1 MNNISSLNKNDLT
14 QRLDRHLDWIK
25 SCDTKASIVI
35 AGAGIFLSIFTAEH
49 SINMLNQIL
58 SQTIQNINF
67 SNFVYLTL
75 FFIFW
80 GLFVYGAYCLIRVL
94 VPRMKKE
101 VLIYQQ
107 DTRSDSLY
115 YFESIDD
122 KKYLEF
128 KEKMINETPEDEIED
143 LLTQIYINAK
153 VCSAKYY
160 FYRKGI
166 RLTFIGIAGILVLY
180 TIGIILLKLGGMA
193 S

>member
-1 MNNISSLNKNDLT
+1 MEQIKPLEKTDLL

-58 SQTIQNINF
+58 TKAVQNINF
-67 SNFVYLTL
+67 SSFLYLT
-75 FFIFW
+75 FFIISWAIFIH
-80 GLFVYGAYCLIRVL
+80 GAYNLVRVL
-94 VPRMKKE
+94 VPMMKKD

-122 KKYLEF
+122 KKFPEF
-128 KEKMINETPEDEIED
+128 KEKMVSETPEEEIED
-143 LLTQIYINAK
+143 LLTQIYINARI
-153 VCSAKYY
+153 CSSKYT
-160 FYRKGI
+160 FYKKGI
-166 RLTFIGIAGILVLY
+166 RSIFIGIAGVLVLY
-180 TIGIILLKLGGMA
+180 TIGIILLKLGGIG
-193 S
+193 

>member
-1 MNNISSLNKNDLT
+1 MNNNSSLSKNDLT

-35 AGAGIFLSIFTAEH
+35 AGASIFLSIFAAEH
-49 SINMLNQIL
+49 SLNIFNEIL
-58 SQTIQNINF
+58 SQTFQNIDF
-67 SNFVYLTL
+67 SNFLYLMLL
-75 FFIFW
+75 FLFL
-80 GLFVYGAYCLIRVL
+80 GLFIYGVYCLIRVL
-94 VPRMKKE
+94 VPMMKKE

-122 KKYLEF
+122 KNYLEF
-128 KEKMINETPEDEIED
+128 KEKMINETPENEIED

-153 VCSAKYY
+153 ICSAKYS

-166 RLTFIGIAGILVLY
+166 RSTFIGIAGILILY
-180 TIGIILLKLGGMA
+180 TVGILLLKFEGMVL
-193 S
+193 

>member
-1 MNNISSLNKNDLT
+1 MNTTSSLDKNDLT

-35 AGAGIFLSIFTAEH
+35 AGAGIFLTIFTAEH
-49 SINMLNQIL
+49 SIDMLNQIL
-58 SQTIQNINF
+58 SQTIENINF
-67 SNFVYLTL
+67 SNFLYLTL
-75 FFIFW
+75 FFVFW
-80 GLFVYGAYCLIRVL
+80 GMFIYGAYSLIRVL
-94 VPRMKKE
+94 VPMMKKE

-128 KEKMINETPEDEIED
+128 KQKMIDETPEDEIED

-153 VCSAKYY
+153 VCSAKYS
-160 FYRKGI
+160 FYRRGI

-180 TIGIILLKLGGMA
+180 TVGIILLKLEGMA
-193 S
+193 

>member
-1 MNNISSLNKNDLT
+1 MNTISSLDKNDLT

-35 AGAGIFLSIFTAEH
+35 AGAGIFLTIFTAEH
-49 SINMLNQIL
+49 SIDMLNQIL
-58 SQTIQNINF
+58 SQTIENINF
-67 SNFVYLTL
+67 SNLLYLTL
-75 FFIFW
+75 FFVCW
-80 GLFVYGAYCLIRVL
+80 GMFIYGAYCLIRVL
-94 VPRMKKE
+94 VPMMKKE

-128 KEKMINETPEDEIED
+128 KEKMMNETPEDEIED

-153 VCSAKYY
+153 VCSAKYS
-160 FYRKGI
+160 FYRRGI

-180 TIGIILLKLGGMA
+180 TVGIILLKLEGMA
-193 S
+193 

>member
-1 MNNISSLNKNDLT
+1 MGDNDSLNKNNLI

-35 AGAGIFLSIFTAEH
+35 AGSGIFLSIFTAEH

-67 SNFVYLTL
+67 SNFLYLGL

-80 GLFVYGAYCLIRVL
+80 AMFIYGAYCLIRVL
-94 VPRMKKE
+94 VPMLKKE
-101 VLIYQQ
+101 VIIYQQ

-128 KEKMINETPEDEIED
+128 KEKMVNETLEDEIED
-143 LLTQIYINAK
+143 LLTQIYINAR
-153 VCSAKYY
+153 VCSAKYS
-160 FYRKGI
+160 FYKKGI
-166 RLTFIGIAGILVLY
+166 NFTFIGIAGILALY
-180 TIGIILLKLGGMA
+180 IVGIILLKLEGMT
-193 S
+193 

>member
-1 MNNISSLNKNDLT
+1 MNTTSSLDKNDLT

-35 AGAGIFLSIFTAEH
+35 AGAGIFLTIFTAEH
-49 SINMLNQIL
+49 SIDMLNQIL
-58 SQTIQNINF
+58 SQTIENINF
-67 SNFVYLTL
+67 SNLLYLTL
-75 FFIFW
+75 FFVFW
-80 GLFVYGAYCLIRVL
+80 GMFIYGAYSLIRVL
-94 VPRMKKE
+94 VPMMKKE

-107 DTRSDSLY
+107 DTRADSLY

-128 KEKMINETPEDEIED
+128 KQKMIDETPEDEIED

-153 VCSAKYY
+153 VCSAKYS
-160 FYRKGI
+160 FYRRGI

-180 TIGIILLKLGGMA
+180 TVGIILLKLEGMA
-193 S
+193 